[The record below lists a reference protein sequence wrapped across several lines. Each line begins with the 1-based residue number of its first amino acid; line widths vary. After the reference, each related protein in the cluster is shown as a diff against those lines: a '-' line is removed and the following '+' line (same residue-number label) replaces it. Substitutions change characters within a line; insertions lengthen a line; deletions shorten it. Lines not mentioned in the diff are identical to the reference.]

1 MDNCKTAY
9 WHLHSYNI
17 QILRIGV
24 SNCLWL
30 CVKNM
35 YVVILMHSYKLFRC
49 YVTVCSYYFPKVLI
63 VLYLLVKHCTFN
75 ISCPWYQCVS
85 QAKTHMCY
93 SAHCNTHFNCWK
105 QLAKCMVNLNCS
117 TTQWNIKWYLYAMC
131 LSVLDVAFEL
141 CGCPSVV
148 AASSLTHA

>member
-1 MDNCKTAY
+1 MTGSSASYPLSSWPIDRIWITAK
-9 WHLHSYNI
+9 LHTGI
-17 QILRIGV
+17 CTPTIFQILRIGV

-105 QLAKCMVNLNCS
+105 QLGKCMLNLNCS
-117 TTQWNIKWYLYAMC
+117 TTWLKHWIVPVC
-131 LSVLDVAFEL
+131 
-141 CGCPSVV
+141 
-148 AASSLTHA
+148 